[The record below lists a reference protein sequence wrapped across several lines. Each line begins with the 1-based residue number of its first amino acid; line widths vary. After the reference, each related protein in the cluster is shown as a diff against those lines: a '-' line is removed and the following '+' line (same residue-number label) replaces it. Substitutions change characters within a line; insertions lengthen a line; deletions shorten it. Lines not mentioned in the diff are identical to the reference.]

1 MVDIAKA
8 LGLNIRKYRKARH
21 LSQEQLSEMIGI
33 QPRQMSKLETG
44 IHFPSLKTL
53 ESLCAILDVIPRDLF
68 DFDYAA
74 EDIMDLL
81 DGTYNISNYR
91 VLKTDN
97 VYQLLNKEDKSC
109 DIVRNSSEK
118 YIEQNFIDMARKT
131 KETIT
136 VEYFENNK
144 YANTVV
150 YYPDGTY
157 NLFSPSSNENI
168 SKLLKEIIKISNDSA
183 KVEYLTLALSA
194 FDNPEAIT
202 ELELILKGLKLAH
215 R

>member
-1 MVDIAKA
+1 MVNIAKA
-8 LGLNIRKYRKARH
+8 LGLNIRKYRKARN

-53 ESLCAILDVIPRDLF
+53 ENLCAILDVIPRDLF
-68 DFDYAA
+68 DFDYST
-74 EDIMDLL
+74 EDVLEIL
-81 DGTYNISNYR
+81 DGTYNVSNYR
-91 VLKTDN
+91 VLKSDN
-97 VYQLLNKEDKSC
+97 VYQLLNKENKSRN
-109 DIVRNSSEK
+109 IVTNPSEK
-118 YIEQNFIDMARKT
+118 YIEQNFIEMSKNTQEA
-131 KETIT
+131 IT

-157 NLFSPSSNENI
+157 KLFSPKKDDKVNN
-168 SKLLKEIIKISNDSA
+168 LLKEIIKISNDTS
-183 KVEYLTLALSA
+183 KIEYLTLALSA
-194 FDNPEAIT
+194 FDNPNAIS
-202 ELELILKGLKLAH
+202 ELELILKGLKLAK